1 MLNSNLK
8 GYHFVLASASPR
20 RQQFFK
26 DLGYDFSIRVMEV
39 DEVYPLELKRE
50 KITDF
55 LANLK
60 ADIHRNS
67 IADNEI
73 VITSDTI
80 VWLNNEALGK
90 PKNADDAV
98 KMLKKLSNATHEVIT
113 SVCFLTSKSCET
125 IFDVTEVS
133 FNELSDEMI
142 EYYIK
147 NYQPFDKAGSYGIQ
161 EWLGFVGV
169 RMIKGSY
176 TNVMG
181 LPTDKVFN
189 YLNNKVF

>member
-1 MLNSNLK
+1 MLKPNLK
-8 GYHFVLASASPR
+8 GYNLVLASASPR

-39 DEVYPLELKRE
+39 DEVYPQELKRE
-50 KITDF
+50 EITNF

-60 ADIHRNS
+60 ADVHRNS

-80 VWLNNEALGK
+80 VWLKNEALGK
-90 PKNADDAV
+90 PKNTAEAIQ
-98 KMLKKLSNATHEVIT
+98 MLKKLSNATHEVIT
-113 SVCFLTSKSCET
+113 SVCFLTSKSCDT

-142 EYYIK
+142 TFYIK
-147 NYQPFDKAGSYGIQ
+147 NYQPFDKAGAYGIQ

-176 TNVMG
+176 SNVMG

-189 YLNNKVF
+189 YLSNEVF